1 MLIFPYNVQCN
12 KHIHYNSIQL
22 SFSDQYVDSDHL
34 CPGKHFLFFCL
45 HFLPENLAF
54 QKPTYQHSYAVDGGT
69 SDKAVDGNSNMNF
82 ADGSCTF
89 GAHSNFPWWR
99 VDLGQ
104 DEFVTEVYLVNIKA
118 QTRLSKFEIRVGR
131 LIHIQ

>member
-1 MLIFPYNVQCN
+1 MLQTY
-12 KHIHYNSIQL
+12 SIQL
-22 SFSDQYVDSDHL
+22 SFNNQYVDIDHL
-34 CPGKHFLFFCL
+34 CPGKHFFFLCG

-54 QKPTYQHSYAVDGGT
+54 QKPTYQHSWAVNGGT
-69 SDKAVDGNSNMNF
+69 SDKAVDGNSNMTF

-89 GAHSNFPWWR
+89 GAHFNFPWWR